1 MSVTNTQ
8 TRNLKTRLH
17 ILYLG
22 AILGLAAGA
31 GAAHQYNLNFAVP
44 AAGHHIYIEH
54 LAWRSARLAGIQQ
67 FREFTNQ
74 PPALALAY
82 RQADLPRAVAEVVIP
97 AGDRVLLWGPLFGAL
112 VGAALAA
119 GLGLLL
125 SERKSHA

>member
-1 MSVTNTQ
+1 MSITNTQ

-22 AILGLAAGA
+22 AFLGVAAGA
-31 GAAHQYNLNFAVP
+31 GVGHQYNLNFAIP
-44 AAGHHIYIEH
+44 AVGHALYIEH
-54 LAWRSARLAGIQQ
+54 LAWRSARLTGIQQ

-74 PPALALAY
+74 PAALALAY
-82 RQADLPRAVAEVVIP
+82 RQSDLPRPVAEVVIP

>member
-1 MSVTNTQ
+1 MSVTKTQ
-8 TRNLKTRLH
+8 TTNLKTRLY

-22 AILGLAAGA
+22 AFLGLAAGA

-44 AAGHHIYIEH
+44 AGGHPLYIEH
-54 LAWRSARLAGIQQ
+54 LAWRSARLTGIQQ

-74 PPALALAY
+74 SAALALAY
-82 RQADLPRAVAEVVIP
+82 RQADLPQAVAEAVIP
-97 AGDRVLLWGPLFGAL
+97 AGDRVLVWGPLLGAL
-112 VGAALAA
+112 VGATLAA